1 MPSQKTIRDNMA
13 DKLTN
18 ILVVISEKNFDNDL
32 KMYPIIEPIS
42 GKKIIA
48 YSI

>member
-1 MPSQKTIRDNMA
+1 MPSQNTIRDNMA

-18 ILVVISEKNFDNDL
+18 KLVAISEKNFDNDL
-32 KMYPIIEPIS
+32 KVYPIIEPIR